1 MRLGRDGMA
10 KIRWEKQLEH
20 YASQVAKLGNRSG
33 EICGKATY
41 EMAAIVADKIRK
53 NLDGLHAE
61 PDTEGLA
68 AWKEKR
74 KAQLTYSEKKGLQNS
89 LGISKLEYDRGYY
102 NVKIGFDGYNSVKTR
117 KYPKGQPNVLIAR
130 AVESGS
136 SVRDKQPFVRPA
148 VNAARAEA
156 LKACE
161 RVVDREIKK
170 IMK

>member
-1 MRLGRDGMA
+1 MA

-20 YASQVAKLGNRSG
+20 YASQVAKLGSGSG

-68 AWKEKR
+68 AWREKR
-74 KAQLTYSEKKGLQNS
+74 KAPITYSEKKGLQES
-89 LGISKLEYDRGYY
+89 LGISPEKVEKGFINRR
-102 NVKIGFDGYNSVKTR
+102 VGFDDYNSVKTR

-130 AVESGS
+130 AIESGS

-161 RVVDREIKK
+161 KVIDREIKK

>member
-1 MRLGRDGMA
+1 MRSGRDGMA
-10 KIRWEKQLEH
+10 KFIWGKQLEH
-20 YASQVAKLGNRSG
+20 YASYVAELGSKTG
-33 EICGKATY
+33 EICGMAVE
-41 EMAAIVADKIRK
+41 EMAGIVADNIRERI
-53 NLDGLHAE
+53 NAMHAE

-68 AWKEKR
+68 AWREKR
-74 KAQLTYSEKKGLQNS
+74 KAPITYSEKKGLQES
-89 LGISKLEYDRGYY
+89 LGISPEKVEKGFINRR
-102 NVKIGFDGYNSVKTR
+102 VGFDDYNSVKTR

-130 AVESGS
+130 AIESGS

-161 RVVDREIKK
+161 KVIDREIKK